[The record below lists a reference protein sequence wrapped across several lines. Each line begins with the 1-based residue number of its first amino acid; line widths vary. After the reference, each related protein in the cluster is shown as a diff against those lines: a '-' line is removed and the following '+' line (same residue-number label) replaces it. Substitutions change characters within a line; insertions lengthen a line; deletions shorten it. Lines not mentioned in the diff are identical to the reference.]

1 MSVVTATALRG
12 FPHFVVIGIT
22 NNGCF
27 IITFLNGTFF
37 SLKLEISIFSKIQNH
52 VLNILF

>member
-1 MSVVTATALRG
+1 MKQNEKLISVRLRQMSVVTATALRG

-27 IITFLNGTFF
+27 ITTFL
-37 SLKLEISIFSKIQNH
+37 KHQSIYATP
-52 VLNILF
+52 

>member
-27 IITFLNGTFF
+27 ITIFL
-37 SLKLEISIFSKIQNH
+37 KHQSIY
-52 VLNILF
+52 VTP